1 MKAMEQF
8 IFEKHSVSA
17 KIEQFGQF
25 ILSPEFLTL
34 DLNMQKQ
41 VRQLFLKAWAYHSAL
56 DGIVRA
62 EGSEVLWSMGEGDQ
76 VG

>member
-1 MKAMEQF
+1 MKAIEQF

-34 DLNMQKQ
+34 SLDMQKQ

-56 DGIVRA
+56 DGVIKA
-62 EGSEVLWSMGEGDQ
+62 EESEVLWSMGGGDQ
-76 VG
+76 NG